1 MVPTSSAAPMGHRR
15 ISSFRT
21 STFNFFKGNSKG
33 SLHSSGS
40 IRRNEIT
47 ISNPLPYTEE
57 NVSPTT
63 ASPPSR
69 ADTEPT
75 ISHRH
80 KFPAVFEIGP
90 SRAVQGINTRGTTS
104 IVGEESDTGE
114 GSITVGMDLRDLSP
128 SRQTQTDTESCTDD
142 KKAASPSSRS
152 KTKGAKLKMA
162 LSLLRRRSNNN
173 LRRAFADPVEERYES
188 TDEREPFIE
197 PLMDPDFIDRSNA
210 GSRLSSAPSTVRPQ
224 QKSSGFKFAF
234 TARNHNRQV
243 LTKQPPADTRRPRR
257 ATVAS
262 VVFDPSMS
270 RDPERPRTSVWSTSP
285 RPGSSQSVIPK
296 EEGFMN
302 GDGTPGTPGGGLF
315 PRPASLQRNWSD
327 GPRHHRDASGV
338 SNADSCGGDAPRPAS
353 QAPDRGRPVSF
364 AGMLN
369 GYSSMKITEAVSL
382 ETRVKELE
390 KEVET
395 LKEFITQNGA
405 IPLRRNFS
413 TVPGS
418 LSDPNCL
425 DVPSFLR
432 SLSISS
438 AGSSDKVDSSEFPST
453 PKNLNAPPRP
463 EGSLKARASAQK
475 REETLKALE
484 GNREDTKN
492 KRDTS
497 STIRAPK
504 STDRSPSPVTPTPT
518 VSIAQ
523 YTGLLSLVKREQ
535 RARRKAEAQISNLQE
550 QMALVLHRQ
559 LLSSSP
565 TDTVHSSNRLRSGFG
580 SIRRKTSSEVPTPDL
595 TPPRTSPTNYHAI
608 PGNLFTGFDSEAGID
623 ESDYENDDE
632 SLFIGVDADDNEIWE
647 TPAEDRE
654 SMIGDDSDSDRIFRE
669 TMSAFPSPGG
679 QGNGDTQRTMSLSQ
693 LTHKSSLARDR

>member
-1 MVPTSSAAPMGHRR
+1 MVSTSSAAPMGHRR

-33 SLHSSGS
+33 SLHTSGS
-40 IRRNEIT
+40 IRRNEVT

-90 SRAVQGINTRGTTS
+90 SRAVQGINTRGAS
-104 IVGEESDTGE
+104 SMVDEESDIE
-114 GSITVGMDLRDLSP
+114 NGSITVGMDLRDMSP
-128 SRQTQTDTESCTDD
+128 SRQTQTDPESSTDD
-142 KKAASPSSRS
+142 RKAASPSSRS

-173 LRRAFADPVEERYES
+173 LRRAYVDPVDERYES
-188 TDEREPFIE
+188 TDERSPFIE

-224 QKSSGFKFAF
+224 PKSSGFKFAF

-243 LTKQPPADTRRPRR
+243 LTKQPPEDMRRPRR

-262 VVFDPSMS
+262 LVPDPSMPQ
-270 RDPERPRTSVWSTSP
+270 DPERPRTSVWSTSP
-285 RPGSSQSVIPK
+285 RPNSSQSVIPK
-296 EEGFMN
+296 EEVN

-338 SNADSCGGDAPRPAS
+338 SNADSCGGDPSRPAS
-353 QAPDRGRPVSF
+353 QAPDHGRPASF

-369 GYSSMKITEAVSL
+369 GYSSMKITEAMSL

-395 LKEFITQNGA
+395 LKEFITQNSS

-413 TVPGS
+413 TVPGI
-418 LSDPNCL
+418 SDPNTL
-425 DVPSFLR
+425 GVPAFLR

-453 PKNLNAPPRP
+453 PKNLGAPPRP
-463 EGSLKARASAQK
+463 EGPLKARTSAQK
-475 REETLKALE
+475 REEALQALE
-484 GNREDTKN
+484 GNREDTRS

-504 STDRSPSPVTPTPT
+504 STERSTSPLTPSTT
-518 VSIAQ
+518 VSISQ
-523 YTGLLSLVKREQ
+523 YTGLVSLVKREQ

-565 TDTVHSSNRLRSGFG
+565 TDTVHSSSRLRTGFG

-623 ESDYENDDE
+623 ESDYENDDG

-679 QGNGDTQRTMSLSQ
+679 RSSDTQRTMSLSQ